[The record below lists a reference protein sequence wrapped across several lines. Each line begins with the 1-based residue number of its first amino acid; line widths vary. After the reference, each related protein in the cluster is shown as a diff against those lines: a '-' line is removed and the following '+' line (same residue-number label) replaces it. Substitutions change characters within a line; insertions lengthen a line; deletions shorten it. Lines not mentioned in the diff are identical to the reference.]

1 MDNITDISERFFE
14 PCHIDEAVSPFL
26 FREKRSASH
35 INRFSTPVNKDKL
48 KGSITTKENQKSV

>member
-26 FREKRSASH
+26 FREKRFGTLLLT
-35 INRFSTPVNKDKL
+35 IINEFLIFYNRFKVTS
-48 KGSITTKENQKSV
+48 